1 MGKDA
6 VRAALDHEA
15 VRTLPRG
22 ELFIY
27 PDFLDRFFNAASG
40 GYTGRLAAAAR
51 SLGLSLVGVDIEG
64 GTSYPF
70 LDSTECLEEYFL
82 VGCLNGPFS
91 RLVCAVRLHGGYAE
105 LPQSAGYS
113 ARGIRAGVCGEAAA
127 LAAKARKRGFS
138 AIAVCDDIA
147 GTQGL
152 LFSPALFTQDLL
164 PSYAAMAQVVREAG
178 LDAFFHSDGETR
190 KIILQLAQAGYSC
203 MHPVDA
209 QAGLDVYSLSAQFG
223 KSACFMGHIDI
234 AAWDDERIAAEVAAG
249 GKRIHRRRSH
259 TRVELRRVDGD
270 CRASVRVVP
279 TSSTASLYRCK
290 HIASE
295 KRKGMPRSFITR
307 SERAC
312 WRGSTQYPSRRQ

>member
-64 GTSYPF
+64 GTSSPF

-91 RLVCAVRLHGGYAE
+91 RLVARYGFMEAMLSFHKAPDI
-105 LPQSAGYS
+105 L
-113 ARGIRAGVCGEAAA
+113 RGIRAGVCGEAAA

-178 LDAFFHSDGETR
+178 LDAFFHSDGDTR

-234 AAWDDERIAAEVAAG
+234 AAWDDERIAAEVQRAEREFTGGGLILGSSCGVSMATAA
-249 GKRIHRRRSH
+249 RLSALYPRR
-259 TRVELRRVDGD
+259 
-270 CRASVRVVP
+270 
-279 TSSTASLYRCK
+279 
-290 HIASE
+290 
-295 KRKGMPRSFITR
+295 
-307 SERAC
+307 
-312 WRGSTQYPSRRQ
+312 